1 MSAPQSTQDNEEL
14 TMFQDMVERFIKAE
28 IEPHYEKWEADH
40 IMPREFWNTMGDAG
54 LLLVDFDEQY
64 GAAGAGFEVSLM
76 IQEQMCR
83 YGLHGLA
90 SGYNIHANIVAPYI
104 DNIGS
109 QEQKDYWLPK
119 MVSGEAVAALA
130 MTEPSAGS
138 DLAALRTKAIKDG
151 DEYVLNGSKVF
162 ITNGIHADV
171 VVVAA
176 KTDPSQGAKGV
187 SLFLVDTSLP
197 GFSTGKKIE
206 KIGQHSSDT
215 AELFFSDMRV
225 PANALLGDEGKG
237 FIYMMQELPRERL
250 GCAAQ
255 AIGHAQGALDMT
267 LEYVAERQAFGQAIG
282 KFQNTRFKLADVK
295 VELEMCRALYEQ
307 NKTKFATED
316 MSVEDAA
323 LLKYAATEMQLKAVN
338 ECLQL
343 FGGYGYTDEYPISR
357 FYRDARI
364 QTIYAGSSEIMKEIV
379 ARGMLGR

>member
-1 MSAPQSTQDNEEL
+1 MSAPNNEEL
-14 TMFQDMVERFIKAE
+14 IMFQDMVEKFIKTE
-28 IEPHYEKWEADH
+28 IEPHYEQWEADH
-40 IMPREFWNTMGDAG
+40 LMPREFWNTLGDAG

-104 DNIGS
+104 DNIGT

-119 MVSGEAVAALA
+119 MVTGEVVAALG

-151 DEYVLNGSKVF
+151 DDYILNGSKVF
-162 ITNGIHADV
+162 ITNGIHADMV
-171 VVVAA
+171 VIAA
-176 KTDPSQGAKGV
+176 KTDPTQGAKGV
-187 SLFLVDTSLP
+187 SLFLVDTSLA
-197 GFSTGKKIE
+197 GFSKGKKIE
-206 KIGQHSSDT
+206 KIGQHASDT
-215 AELFFSDMRV
+215 AELFFSDVRV

-237 FIYMMQELPRERL
+237 FAYMMEELPRERL

-255 AIGHAQGALDMT
+255 AIGHAQGALEIT
-267 LEYVAERQAFGQAIG
+267 LDYVAERKAFGQAIG
-282 KFQNTRFKLADVK
+282 KFQNTRFKLAEVK
-295 VELEMCRALYEQ
+295 TELEMSRALYEQ
-307 NKTKFATED
+307 NKAKFANED
-316 MSVEDAA
+316 MTVEDAA
-323 LLKYAATEMQLKAVN
+323 LLKYAATEMQLKAVD

-357 FYRDARI
+357 FYRDARV